1 MPLKF
6 YYKRIFQ
13 LQSTSGVRNL
23 CFLSDSQHIPI
34 SDWVWTFL
42 NLKFLGFKVWITFV
56 ILNHFFQSK
65 INNHRF
71 LFLFKITLHTFKT
84 WLFII
89 NFDGGWLWSLYQF
102 LLTKSTIQYISNFKQ
117 SQLST
122 RSFRQMLPEPLSP
135 SPFPSGINRVNLAAV
150 R

>member
-23 CFLSDSQHIPI
+23 CFLSGSQHITI

-89 NFDGGWLWSLYQF
+89 NFDSRWLWSLYQF
-102 LLTKSTIQYISNFKQ
+102 LLTKSTIQYISNFNSVQEASGKCCQ
-117 SQLST
+117 N
-122 RSFRQMLPEPLSP
+122 P
-135 SPFPSGINRVNLAAV
+135 SPPLPSPPVSIGLT
-150 R
+150 

>member
-6 YYKRIFQ
+6 YYIRIFQ

-23 CFLSDSQHIPI
+23 CFLSGSQHITI

-71 LFLFKITLHTFKT
+71 LFLFKITLHSKLGCLSLILTVDDFD
-84 WLFII
+84 LCI
-89 NFDGGWLWSLYQF
+89 NFYWLNRLSSIYQ
-102 LLTKSTIQYISNFKQ
+102 ISNKVNSVQ
-117 SQLST
+117 EASGKCCQN
-122 RSFRQMLPEPLSP
+122 P
-135 SPFPSGINRVNLAAV
+135 SPPLPSPPVSIRLT
-150 R
+150 